1 MLLTVWQGKSNEVT
15 GEPRAL
21 WKLNPKNPTFSAGLP
36 VFETDA
42 VYDATDAMA
51 FVTYFDCW
59 SARNSYASELVLP
72 ANQPWQEGIL
82 LSLAES
88 DKLGSKTAQQFLEL
102 KRNCHACRI
111 MLSFSKQESHDL
123 WKAAFAANPIQT
135 ANKIT
140 GIAICWHGDHA
151 CRRAEGNSVA

>member
-1 MLLTVWQGKSNEVT
+1 MAFIVDTEVT

-21 WKLNPKNPTFSAGLP
+21 WKLNPKKTTLSVGLP

-51 FVTYFDCW
+51 FVTYFECW

-72 ANQPWQEGIL
+72 ANQPWQEDLL

-111 MLSFSKQESHDL
+111 MLFFSIEAGESRPVESML
-123 WKAAFAANPIQT
+123 IFMLGLGAT
-135 ANKIT
+135 
-140 GIAICWHGDHA
+140 
-151 CRRAEGNSVA
+151 